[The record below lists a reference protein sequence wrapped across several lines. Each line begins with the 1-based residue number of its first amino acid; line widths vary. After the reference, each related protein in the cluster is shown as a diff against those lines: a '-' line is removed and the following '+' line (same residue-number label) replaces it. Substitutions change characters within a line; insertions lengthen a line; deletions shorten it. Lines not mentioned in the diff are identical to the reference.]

1 MKTQV
6 VWLKRD
12 LRLSDHAALA
22 EAAKAGP
29 VLPLIIVEPEYWQLP
44 DTSARQWEFWRG
56 CMAELGREIEAQGG
70 RLMIRKGAA
79 TEILEDLHN
88 RIGPFQG
95 SGHGNFRGFA

>member
-1 MKTQV
+1 MNRMKTQV

-29 VLPLIIVEPEYWQLP
+29 VLPLIMVEPEYWQLP

-56 CMAELGREIEAQGG
+56 CMAELGREIEALGG
-70 RLMIRKGAA
+70 
-79 TEILEDLHN
+79 
-88 RIGPFQG
+88 G
-95 SGHGNFRGFA
+95 S